1 MTIIAVICPGPPERT
16 PSTYYRFGQY
26 KDLWREQG
34 AELIFVPKQE
44 LKGNAKKILEKAD
57 VIVNQKCLLPS
68 HFFKTIRSLD
78 KPLFFDLDDL
88 IWHRAKKDYS
98 FLTKLKI
105 GRRLSVWTRGV
116 DRVLCANSFIA
127 SGILER
133 TGIAPSVVPMSLD
146 VSEWLP
152 DADKNSRLADRL
164 VRVGWTGSPEY
175 HWLLKKIEPA
185 ILMALDQ
192 CENLEFSIHSGVDP
206 GLRFPYRFVAWEKG
220 NEANY
225 VKSLDIGLLPMDS
238 SSQFSLGKSPIK
250 GLQYLSSSV
259 VPLGNFCGASL
270 DYLNSSNSMPV
281 LDDSPHWADAIAV
294 MAKDSQRRVALQSQG
309 VEYLRRYHDHRIVG
323 KNFLEMLLG
332 CPAGST

>member
-1 MTIIAVICPGPPERT
+1 MTTIAVICPGPPERT
-16 PSTYYRFGQY
+16 PSTYYRFWQY

-34 AELIFVPKQE
+34 AELIFVTKQE
-44 LKGNAKKILEKAD
+44 LKGNGRKSLEKAD

-68 HFFKTIRSLD
+68 RLFKIIRSMD

-88 IWHRAKKDYS
+88 IWHRAKRDYS

-105 GRRLSVWTRGV
+105 GRRLSVWARGV
-116 DRVLCANSFIA
+116 DRVFCANSFIA
-127 SGILER
+127 SGIFER
-133 TGIAPSVVPMSLD
+133 TGISSSVVPMSLD
-146 VSEWLP
+146 VSEWSP
-152 DADKNSRLADRL
+152 DVDKNSRLDDRL

-192 CENLEFSIHSGVDP
+192 CANLEFSIHSGVDP
-206 GLRFPYRFVAWEKG
+206 RLRFPYRFVAWEKG

-250 GLQYLSSSV
+250 GLQYLSAAV

-281 LDDSPHWADAIAV
+281 LDDLQHWSDAIAV
-294 MAKDSQRRVALQSQG
+294 MAKDSQRRAGVQLQG
-309 VEYLRRYHDHRIVG
+309 VEYLRRYHDHRVVG
-323 KNFLEMLLG
+323 KNLLEILLG
-332 CPAGST
+332 YPASST

>member
-1 MTIIAVICPGPPERT
+1 MTTIAVICPGPPERT

-26 KDLWREQG
+26 KELWREQG

-44 LKGNAKKILEKAD
+44 LKGNVQKILEKAD
-57 VIVNQKCLLPS
+57 VIVNQKCLLS
-68 HFFKTIRSLD
+68 GHLFKMIRGLD
-78 KPLFFDLDDL
+78 RPLFFDLDDL
-88 IWHRAKKDYS
+88 IWHRAKRDYS
-98 FLTKLKI
+98 FFTNLKI
-105 GRRLSVWTRGV
+105 RRRLSIWARGV

-127 SGILER
+127 SGVFGL

-146 VSEWLP
+146 VSEWSP

-206 GLRFPYRFVAWEKG
+206 GLSCPYRFVAWEKG
-220 NEANY
+220 NEADY

-250 GLQYLSSSV
+250 GLQYLSSAV

-281 LDDSPHWADAIAV
+281 LDDLQHWADAIAV
-294 MAKDSQRRVALQSQG
+294 MAKDSQRRLGVQLQG
-309 VEYLRRYHDHRIVG
+309 VEDLCRHHDHRVVG
-323 KNFLEMLLG
+323 KNLLEMLLG
-332 CPAGST
+332 CPPGTT